1 MTLASNNPVAATVP
15 PSVTVAAGATSA
27 SFTVSTQAVPADT
40 TLAISGTYGGVTRS
54 AQLTVRR

>member
-1 MTLASNNPVAATVP
+1 MTATVP